1 MSPLRVGWEQLD
13 VPKAPGQSG
22 DPTGWG
28 KGRTKH
34 PVPIPS

>member
-13 VPKAPGQSG
+13 VAKAPGQSR
-22 DPTGWG
+22 DPTGGG

-34 PVPIPS
+34 TVPIPS